1 MYPPFPPDFHLGPLS
16 IHWYGVIMVTAI
28 FVGALIAS
36 IVLLVM
42 RHRNRSGQLRKVA
55 MAKAGA
61 LAQSVEAEETEVSY
75 GLNMFEEYTF
85 LKRESQTTDKDA
97 EEEIEE
103 VSEIEEDDVLED
115 GEGEGAE
122 DFEDW
127 EEVHVGADLT
137 IEEGGENVEEE
148 ETGQP
153 KLVEPDEDGEKGKEE
168 EEEEEEPEEVE
179 EESEED
185 EETEEAGEESREEEE
200 GVEEGGEDT
209 VEGVVGEESAEDA
222 TGSADDDAEG
232 ADDGDAGDSSG
243 E

>member
-1 MYPPFPPDFHLGPLS
+1 MYPPFPPGFHLGSLS
-16 IHWYGVIMVTAI
+16 IRWYGIIMVTTI
-28 FVGALIAS
+28 FVGALIAG
-36 IVLLVM
+36 IVFLVM

-75 GLNMFEEYTF
+75 GLNMLEEYTF
-85 LKRESQTTDKDA
+85 LKKEPQTMDENA
-97 EEEIEE
+97 GEETGE
-103 VSEIEEDDVLED
+103 VSEIEEDDVLEN

-127 EEVHVGADLT
+127 EEVNVGTDLM
-137 IEEGGENVEEE
+137 IEESGENVEE

-153 KLVEPDEDGEKGKEE
+153 KLVEPDEDEEKGKEE
-168 EEEEEEPEEVE
+168 EEKKEEDDEPEDTE
-179 EESEED
+179 EESEE
-185 EETEEAGEESREEEE
+185 EEDAGDTEEEEE

-209 VEGVVGEESAEDA
+209 VEGVVSEEGAEDATESAED
-222 TGSADDDAEG
+222 DAG
-232 ADDGDAGDSSG
+232 GTDDGDAGDSSG